1 MSEERTVPCNRCQ
14 KPIVFAGQDENGKW
28 IRNNPDGTPHVDEQ
42 RPGGGFR
49 GKTPEEM
56 RDIRRESALKSAVE
70 FANGKL
76 ASGTAI
82 ATKDVLSVAQAFLDF
97 IEAK

>member
-1 MSEERTVPCNRCQ
+1 MSEARTVDCNRCG
-14 KPIVFAGQDENGKW
+14 KPIVFGGQDENGKW

-42 RPGGGFR
+42 RPGGFR

-70 FANGKL
+70 FSNAKL
-76 ASGTAI
+76 AAGTSVG
-82 ATKDVLSVAQAFLDF
+82 TKDVLMVAQSFLDF